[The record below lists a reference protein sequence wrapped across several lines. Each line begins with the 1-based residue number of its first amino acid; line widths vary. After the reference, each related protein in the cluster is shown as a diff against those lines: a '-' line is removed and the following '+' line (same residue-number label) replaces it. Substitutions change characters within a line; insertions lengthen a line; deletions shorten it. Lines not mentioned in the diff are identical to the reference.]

1 MINKKI
7 FFKGYKSILAHD
19 SPAIALGCCFIAIGA
34 LLKNLGFN
42 IQESIFSTMLTYALP
57 GSLVMAES
65 LLVGASL
72 LNIFLAVWFVNAR
85 LYPMAVS
92 LFPLMMHKN
101 QPKWKYYFSCHFI
114 AVSAWLIMKNNYKS
128 IPKEQ
133 RIDYWIGIGSA
144 TWSVAVLGTF
154 IGFHFSDLGNVFS
167 QIINGAFNSSAL
179 FGGFIGVLIVG
190 FTRAA
195 FSNEAGVGSA
205 SIAHSAAK
213 TKEPVSEGMVAL
225 LEPFIDTVVI
235 CTMTAI
241 VIIITGN
248 HTVGGLSGSELTTQ
262 AFGSI
267 YKGFEYI
274 LAIAILLFAF
284 STMISWSY
292 YGLKSWTFLFG
303 KSKFSDISYK
313 SIFL

>member
-114 AVSAWLIMKNNYKS
+114 AVSAWLIMKSNYKS

-144 TWSVAVLGTF
+144 TWSVAVFGTYLGF
-154 IGFHFSDLGNVFS
+154 YFSEFLNKEIMMGLAILNPIYFLCMMVGAS
-167 QIINGAFNSSAL
+167 KTIQITLS
-179 FGGFIGVLIVG
+179 VL
-190 FTRAA
+190 
-195 FSNEAGVGSA
+195 
-205 SIAHSAAK
+205 
-213 TKEPVSEGMVAL
+213 L
-225 LEPFIDTVVI
+225 
-235 CTMTAI
+235 
-241 VIIITGN
+241 
-248 HTVGGLSGSELTTQ
+248 
-262 AFGSI
+262 GSI
-267 YKGFEYI
+267 LGPIFYFFSPEWS
-274 LAIAILLFAF
+274 ILLGGVAGGTAAYLIGEINV
-284 STMISWSY
+284 S
-292 YGLKSWTFLFG
+292 
-303 KSKFSDISYK
+303 
-313 SIFL
+313 